1 MTRTGRP
8 GGDESGPRAFLLVS
22 LFAVVFLSCAGCVSV
37 LTQTGGEGVA
47 SGTGNATALRA
58 VLVRQDVDWGL
69 SRGCAWEASF
79 QVYNAGSTGVRNV
92 QLHVELVNADTG
104 AVRDAKDIYVGTIGP
119 GEEKTATIE
128 LDGECLDQYTVR
140 AIPIANNP

>member
-1 MTRTGRP
+1 MKRTGRP
-8 GGDESGPRAFLLVS
+8 GGAKPALRAYLLVS
-22 LFAVVFLSCAGCVSV
+22 LVTAVFLSCAGCVSV
-37 LTQTGGEGVA
+37 LTQAGGEGVEGGA
-47 SGTGNATALRA
+47 GNATALRA

-69 SRGCAWEASF
+69 SRGCAWETSF
-79 QVYNAGSTGVRNV
+79 QVYNAGSTEVRNV

-119 GEEKTATIE
+119 GKERTATIE